1 MNKIWYWYIIIILV
15 SYYHHTLANSI
26 TGSCSS
32 TSWTFSPVVHDGGLL
47 WWPWKRP
54 RWPHS
59 AFISCNEGRLLLTV
73 IIYIYIYIITI
84 IRCYYNDWYINC
96 NPIIISSNDNRM
108 VELYYP
114 NIIILVSY
122 CPILI
127 LSSFNGLVEGKI
139 YRKTSIFP
147 IN

>member
-1 MNKIWYWYIIIILV
+1 MILV
-15 SYYHHTLANSI
+15 YYHDPSI
-26 TGSCSS
+26 LL
-32 TSWTFSPVVHDGGLL
+32 SPYACELHH
-47 WWPWKRP
+47 W
-54 RWPHS
+54 
-59 AFISCNEGRLLLTV
+59 LLLIDFMDLFTRGARWRTAV
-73 IIYIYIYIITI
+73 MTLKTASLATQRLHLLQRRTPPTYCNHLYIYIITI